1 MLTPSFHEWPTP
13 QTRRAGATRTDPLA
27 IVGAM
32 SKTSGRRPFRTLLIL
47 AAAVGAVLAY
57 RNAVAD
63 QGGSYD
69 PTGSG
74 SI

>member
-1 MLTPSFHEWPTP
+1 MP
-13 QTRRAGATRTDPLA
+13 
-27 IVGAM
+27 
-32 SKTSGRRPFRTLLIL
+32 KTSGRRPFRTLLIL